1 MPDTHTLPSP
11 AHPAR
16 MKLEPYS
23 AEIRLP
29 SLTLGIDNIHYDVF
43 LSPKF
48 VDFARKYLLDLV
60 RQTVNVSLV
69 YGKDKKRSG
78 APEHGLFRKMLTE
91 ILQESLTRAKYQQS
105 IETDVLHQLAIL
117 KYLTTELSNQFS
129 SIVVECKEWIRG
141 RGELFEHSEPAHVM
155 RSKIAEIQA
164 DKKNIYRKV
173 GENLQRVWQE
183 VEEGIISKSR
193 RALFGDEFRET
204 YDLLQNRFL
213 FVENG
218 NDEHLFLQHYV
229 VLGNFVND
237 PDRFDVFD
245 HLLLDFVRD
254 FVLADGDSEE
264 LSKSRKTYERLMEQA
279 RVLRSELERIE
290 EEQRELSS
298 KTGAGD
304 DVFPWLFKRK
314 AGASAE
320 MQAEL
325 ENLRAKFSS
334 VEQNLEELAP
344 PIDAAKQR
352 MDFLTEEYQSRLG
365 DYLNQPEN
373 SGRLFGA
380 QTSNQSSNGEGEAPP
395 ETRAQLREEW
405 VHRLEERDL
414 LFHVLAG
421 YELRRIHAE
430 YCPPIHLQQ
439 LKKAIVN
446 REEQKRVEAILE
458 QFPARKISMKRLD
471 EASRAIRRR
480 THEETLATGAQFAED
495 LMRLRRDRRN
505 YHQAAAWMEKINLVR
520 SERSRELSRT
530 NKCLYEFLHPDEV
543 RPDDDPVS
551 SHVIIKADV
560 RGSTGI
566 TKDLLARGLNPA
578 SHFSMNLHE
587 PVKRM
592 LDSYGAAKVFIEG
605 DAIILAIYET
615 ESKRATQR
623 AVARACVLAREILA
637 VTQAYNQRAKTTDLP
652 AIELGVGVAFQD
664 SAPSIWM
671 DADSRVMISRALN
684 LSDRLS
690 SCSKMA
696 KRLFKENASPFNVFL
711 LQTLMEDAA
720 EDEGEEL
727 VVRYNLNGIEL
738 NDEGF
743 QKISSEIALAPMG
756 GNFPMPWGKERVQLY
771 FGEVP
776 IGDSFAPIV
785 IRKGFVRQLL
795 PGSKIGAQG
804 TRAYFE
810 VCTDPKLLEIARK
823 KASAAPAKS

>member
-1 MPDTHTLPSP
+1 MPDTHTLSSTTQ
-11 AHPAR
+11 PAR

-29 SLTLGIDNIHYDVF
+29 NLTLGTDNIHYDVF
-43 LSPKF
+43 LSPRF
-48 VDFARKYLLDLV
+48 VDFTRKYLLDLV
-60 RQTVNVSLV
+60 RQTINISLV

-78 APEHGLFRKMLTE
+78 TPEHGAFRKLLTD

-117 KYLTTELSNQFS
+117 KHLTTELSSQFS
-129 SIVVECKEWIRG
+129 SIIVECKEWIRG

-155 RSKIAEIQA
+155 RSKIAELQA
-164 DKKNIYRKV
+164 DKKNIYRQV
-173 GENLQRVWQE
+173 GETLHRVWRE

-193 RALFGDEFRET
+193 RALFGDDFRET

-213 FVENG
+213 FVESG
-218 NDEHLFLQHYV
+218 NDDHLFLQHYV
-229 VLGNFVND
+229 LLGNFVND

-254 FVLADGDSEE
+254 FVLADGDSED
-264 LSKSRKTYERLMEQA
+264 LSKSRKAYERLMEQA
-279 RVLRSELERIE
+279 RQLRSELERIE
-290 EEQRELSS
+290 DEQRELSS
-298 KTGAGD
+298 RSGTGD

-314 AGASAE
+314 SSSSAE
-320 MQAEL
+320 SQSEL
-325 ENLRAKFSS
+325 ENLRKKFASL
-334 VEQNLEELAP
+334 EQNLEELAP

-352 MDFLTEEYQSRLG
+352 LDFLTSEYQSRLG
-365 DYLNQPEN
+365 GYLNQPEN
-373 SGRLFGA
+373 ARRLFG
-380 QTSNQSSNGEGEAPP
+380 TDSSRGDDADGEAPS
-395 ETRAQLREEW
+395 EVRAQLREEW
-405 VHRLEERDL
+405 MHRLEERDL

-421 YELRRIHAE
+421 YELRKIYAD

-439 LKKAIVN
+439 LKKAIVH
-446 REEQKRVEAILE
+446 REEQKRMATILE
-458 QFPARKISMKRLD
+458 QFPARKISMKRL
-471 EASRAIRRR
+471 EQASRAVRRR
-480 THEETLATGAQFAED
+480 THQEALTTCTQFAKD

-505 YHQAAAWMEKINLVR
+505 YQQVASWIERINLVR
-520 SERSRELSRT
+520 SERARELSRV
-530 NKCLYEFLHPDEV
+530 NKSLYEFLHPDEV

-560 RGSTGI
+560 RGSTRI

-592 LDSYGAAKVFIEG
+592 LERYGAAKVFIEG

-615 ESKRATQR
+615 EAKRATQR

-652 AIELGVGVAFQD
+652 ALELGIGVAFQD
-664 SAPSIWM
+664 SAPSLWM

-696 KRLFKENASPFNVFL
+696 KRLFTANPSPFNVFL
-711 LQTLMEDAA
+711 LQTLMEDAV

-738 NDEGF
+738 NEEGF
-743 QKISSEIALAPMG
+743 QKVAAEIALAPMA
-756 GNFPMPWGKERVQLY
+756 GNFPMPWSKERVQLY

-776 IGDSFAPIV
+776 FGDSFEPII

-795 PGSKIGAQG
+795 PGGKIGAQG
-804 TRAYFE
+804 NRAYFE
-810 VCTDPKLLEIARK
+810 VCTHPRLLELARR
-823 KASAAPAKS
+823 KAPSIPAKS